1 MGFQKDGVFCRPRN
15 ANSAQPPQ
23 SVGWYK
29 KEDGKVLTA
38 ELWSPVSINALL
50 LVGSGGTG
58 VAGSGELFGVWEG
71 GGEAEENLHKKTL
84 RFQKTGIKISSP
96 RF

>member
-23 SVGWYK
+23 NVGWYK
-29 KEDGKVLTA
+29 EEDGKVLTA

-58 VAGSGELFGVWEG
+58 VAGRGELFGVCEG
-71 GGEAEENLHKKTL
+71 GSGRGELT
-84 RFQKTGIKISSP
+84 
-96 RF
+96 

>member
-23 SVGWYK
+23 RVGWYK
-29 KEDGKVLTA
+29 KEDCKVLTA

-58 VAGSGELFGVWEG
+58 G
-71 GGEAEENLHKKTL
+71 GKQGRTFAALG
-84 RFQKTGIKISSP
+84 F
-96 RF
+96 